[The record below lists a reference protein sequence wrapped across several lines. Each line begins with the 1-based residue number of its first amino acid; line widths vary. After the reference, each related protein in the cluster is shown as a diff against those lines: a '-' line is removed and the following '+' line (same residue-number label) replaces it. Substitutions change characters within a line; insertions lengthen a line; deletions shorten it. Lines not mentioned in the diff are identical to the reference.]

1 MTINVDKKTIIG
13 YLIEAVIFIAL
24 LAGVWGYYNKKLN
37 TSEQNIKA
45 MKGKVEVIEL
55 QNKELIYT
63 RDLYF
68 ATINDLEELLDITK
82 KQANDIQRRLDSK
95 IAHIA
100 QLEQEVKIEY
110 VEVVKD
116 SIVYITKDKLVASF
130 HYEDDWLNFDGEN
143 TFNTGGTFNYTTIIK
158 NIKISAPL
166 TVGLSD
172 NYKIF
177 VTTPNPYISF
187 TEIEGV
193 VIDKSIMQPKKKRFG
208 WGIHGGFGVMYD
220 VIDKDVAVGPTASFG
235 VHINF

>member
-100 QLEQEVKIEY
+100 QLEQEIKIEY

-143 TFNTGGTFNYTTIIK
+143 TFNTGDVFDYTTIIK
-158 NIKISAPL
+158 NIKINAPL

-177 VTTPNPYISF
+177 VTTPNPYVSF
-187 TEIEGV
+187 TEIEGA

-208 WGIHGGFGVMYD
+208 WGIHGGFGVVYD
-220 VIDKDVAVGPTASFG
+220 VIDKDVAVGPTVSFG
-235 VHINF
+235 VHVNF